1 MNRRVLR
8 GATSS
13 ILGLCLLIFS
23 GCSRGPDGP
32 AIVPVKGVVIYKD
45 KPLEGGQITFIPDRD
60 KGTTGPMA
68 MGAINGNGEFTLRTT
83 NPDDGAIVGAH
94 KVVISYYKSTPF
106 DPNNPAPPLKDI
118 SLVPAI
124 YADEKTTTLT
134 ADVTTN
140 KDDNVYKF
148 ELK

>member
-1 MNRRVLR
+1 MKCHAIWT
-8 GATSS
+8 GISS
-13 ILGLCLLIFS
+13 ILCLSLLIVS
-23 GCSRGPDGP
+23 GCSRGPEGP
-32 AIVPVKGVVIYKD
+32 VIVPVKGVVIYKG
-45 KPLEGGQITFIPDRD
+45 KPLEGGQVSFIPDRK

-68 MGAINGNGEFTLRTT
+68 MGNINEKGEFVLRTT

-106 DPNNPAPPLKDI
+106 DPNNPSPPLKDI
-118 SLVPAI
+118 SLIPAV
-124 YADEKTTTLT
+124 YADETTTTLT

-140 KDDNVYKF
+140 KDNNVFTF